1 MEQISDFMKQLYEYF
16 YLKKNEIKK
25 AQKNISSELL
35 ASFGR
40 QLTEPEDIPAQLN
53 DSVLNWDNCS
63 KEGDACQEEM
73 WKKKKKI
80 ESKVIVQAGIVDNLP
95 KIQQRLWKHTF
106 QKTGRHRIEFTFR
119 SWGKKKTI
127 YK

>member
-1 MEQISDFMKQLYEYF
+1 MKQLYEY
-16 YLKKNEIKK
+16 YCLKKNEIRKT
-25 AQKNISSELL
+25 QKNISSELL

-95 KIQQRLWKHTF
+95 ENQKGLWKHTF
-106 QKTGRHRIEFTFR
+106 HKTGRHKTEFTFR
-119 SWGKKKTI
+119 SCLRDGI
-127 YK
+127 LENE